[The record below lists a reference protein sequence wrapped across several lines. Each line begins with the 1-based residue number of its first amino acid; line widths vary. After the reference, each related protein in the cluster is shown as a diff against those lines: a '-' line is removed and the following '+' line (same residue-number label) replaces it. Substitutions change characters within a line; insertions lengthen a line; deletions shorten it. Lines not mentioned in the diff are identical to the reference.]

1 MIEENGGAMGVLIDR
16 RRSHFPTLHEIGRL
30 NAMALMLGRVSTAS
44 GSERG
49 PINRPTQG
57 ATLATARG
65 TDAAEIVR
73 FLREHGARR
82 QFYPAYSEEDFRDG
96 ATTRG
101 FRIEDFIVARR
112 DSKIA
117 GVVGLWDQSSYKQTI
132 VRGYAGWLGAIRP
145 LYNFG
150 AKWMGR
156 PRLPSIGEEIRYAY
170 AAFVRVADDDREIF
184 QTLLRHAHGLAAQ
197 RGFSY
202 LMIGMEERDPL
213 LSVARRYPHIN
224 YPSRLFLACWDN
236 GEKFYEQLDGRIPY
250 AEIAAL

>member
-1 MIEENGGAMGVLIDR
+1 MALFVVPASAGVLK
-16 RRSHFPTLHEIGRL
+16 SPAE
-30 NAMALMLGRVSTAS
+30 A
-44 GSERG
+44 
-49 PINRPTQG
+49 
-57 ATLATARG
+57 G
-65 TDAAEIVR
+65 TTNEIVR
-73 FLREHGARR
+73 FMREHGASR
-82 QFYPAYSEEDFRDG
+82 QFYPAYGEEDFRDG

-112 DSKIA
+112 GGEIA
-117 GVVGLWDQSSYKQTI
+117 GVIGVWDQSSFKQTV

-145 LYNFG
+145 FYNFG

-213 LSVARRYPHIN
+213 IGVARRYPHIN